1 MPEIVDDAGAGA
13 RRGSNQTVSQK
24 LVAALQRH
32 GVDVLIGQSIPT
44 ALYLSGGDIGIRQVL
59 VRTEKTGA
67 MIADG
72 YARVS
77 GKVPVVTSLAG
88 PGTPLMMAGMG
99 EAFHASIPMVALF
112 QVPPRPFRD
121 KNFAQDFDDLAA
133 LRTVTKYVQLVD
145 RADRID
151 DYIDQAFVIAASG
164 RPGPVAL
171 LLPPDLLDSAAEAA
185 EERSAV
191 YGTYPLDRVCADP
204 AAVEGAAAILAGAKR
219 PVIVAGGGVHLSG
232 AVEELGWF
240 QEVAGIPVA
249 TTLMGKGAV
258 AENHPLSLGVAGY
271 TMGRYAPGYY
281 TKRLIDEAD
290 VILLVGTRT
299 NQNGTNGWKL
309 FPRSARFIHLD
320 IDSREV
326 GRNYESFRLV
336 GDAKLTLTALRRAYE
351 ALDSSSVS
359 EGRAAREAFIREAQE
374 RRRRDIAE
382 VVTSESS
389 PIRPERVMGELGKH
403 ITPRTLVCADA
414 SYSTVWIGTYIE
426 SLAAGMRFITPRG
439 LAGIGWGFPIALG
452 VALAH
457 PDRQVVN
464 LSGDGGFGYAWSEME
479 TAARH
484 GLKLVQIV
492 LNNSVLGYQKEA
504 EDASYGRHT
513 PGLHFSAVDHS
524 LVAKACGWHSARV
537 ERAADLPAA
546 MAAAFASDGPAFIEV
561 ISDPQ
566 AWPPIQ
572 NFEGKLPP
580 SFAD

>member
-1 MPEIVDDAGAGA
+1 MPELLEEVRPSAH
-13 RRGSNQTVSQK
+13 RGTNQTVAQK

-44 ALYLSGGDIGIRQVL
+44 ALYLSGADIGIRQVL
-59 VRTEKTGA
+59 VRAEKTGA

-77 GKVPVVTSLAG
+77 GKVPVVTSLGG

-151 DYIDQAFVIAASG
+151 DYVDQAFVIAASG

-171 LLPPDLLDSAAEAA
+171 LLPPDLLDAAAEAA

-191 YGTYPLDRVCADP
+191 YGTYPIDRVCADP
-204 AAVEGAAAILAGAKR
+204 AAVKGAAEILAGAKR

-232 AVEELGWF
+232 AVDELAWF
-240 QEVAGIPVA
+240 HDVAGIPVA

-258 AENHPLSLGVAGY
+258 AENNPLSLGVAGY
-271 TMGRYAPGYY
+271 VMGRYAQGHY
-281 TKRLIDEAD
+281 TKKLIDEAD
-290 VILLVGTRT
+290 VIFLIGTRT

-309 FPRSARFIHLD
+309 FPRAARFIHLD
-320 IDSREV
+320 IDPKEV

-336 GDAKLTLTALRRAYE
+336 GDAKLTLAALRKAYE
-351 ALDSSSVS
+351 GLDSSSVS
-359 EGRAAREAFIREAQE
+359 NGRAARERFITEAQQ
-374 RRRRDIAE
+374 RRKADIAKL
-382 VVTSESS
+382 VTSDQS
-389 PIRPERVMGELGKH
+389 PIRPERVMGELSKFV
-403 ITPRTLVCADA
+403 TPETLVCADA

-426 SLAAGMRFITPRG
+426 SLKAGMRFITPRG

-452 VALAH
+452 VALAN
-457 PDRQVVN
+457 PGKQVVN

-484 GLKLVQIV
+484 KLKLVQIV

-504 EDASYGRHT
+504 EDVSYGRHT
-513 PGLHFSAVDHS
+513 PGLHFSDVDHS
-524 LVAKACGWHSARV
+524 LVAKACGWHSTRIEKAS
-537 ERAADLPAA
+537 DLLPALE
-546 MAAAFASDGPAFIEV
+546 AAFASDRPAFIEV
-561 ISDPQ
+561 ISDPK

-572 NFEGKLPP
+572 NFEGKLPHTYV
-580 SFAD
+580 D